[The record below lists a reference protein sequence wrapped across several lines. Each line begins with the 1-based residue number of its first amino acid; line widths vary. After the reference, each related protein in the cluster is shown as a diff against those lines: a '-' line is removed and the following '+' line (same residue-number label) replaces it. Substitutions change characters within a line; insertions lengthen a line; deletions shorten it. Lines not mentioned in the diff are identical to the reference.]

1 MFFVSHKQK
10 EIKVGILTKNFVTFK
25 RWDGVKDE
33 KNQYYAGSLKKRFI
47 GVEAVGHKKLIYRMK
62 LPKKCGRGAWT
73 VFRFKGTWKKE
84 RWRGGEGVLPKCTL

>member
-33 KNQYYAGSLKKRFI
+33 KNQYYAGSLKNRFI
-47 GVEAVGHKKLIYRMK
+47 GAEAVGHKKLIYRMK
-62 LPKKCGRGAWT
+62 LPKNVGGRLGQFLDLRGNGKKKGGA
-73 VFRFKGTWKKE
+73 
-84 RWRGGEGVLPKCTL
+84 VLLKCTL

>member
-33 KNQYYAGSLKKRFI
+33 KF
-47 GVEAVGHKKLIYRMK
+47 
-62 LPKKCGRGAWT
+62 
-73 VFRFKGTWKKE
+73 
-84 RWRGGEGVLPKCTL
+84 